1 MIVDKYGNYDYDYYD
16 YDLSEG
22 GSTILHAIK
31 PEDRKK
37 YKRK

>member
-1 MIVDKYGNYDYDYYD
+1 MATMIMIIMIMICLEEDR
-16 YDLSEG
+16 
-22 GSTILHAIK
+22 TILHAIK